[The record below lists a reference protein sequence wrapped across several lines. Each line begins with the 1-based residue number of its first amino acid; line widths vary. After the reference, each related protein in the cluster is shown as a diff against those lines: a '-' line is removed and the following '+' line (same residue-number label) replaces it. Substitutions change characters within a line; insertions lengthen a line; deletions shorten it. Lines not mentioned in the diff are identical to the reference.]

1 MKRITF
7 ILCVL
12 AVAGC
17 ARDKVIVDK
26 QGVDMARYEQD
37 KAECETYAEEVSTG
51 KKAAGSAVGGA
62 VIGAAIGAILGNSG
76 TVGRLAGVGGVVGGA
91 KGAAKGENEKDQV
104 LRNCLRGRGYKVL
117 N

>member
-1 MKRITF
+1 MKLITLF
-7 ILCVL
+7 LFVL

-26 QGVDMARYEQD
+26 QGVDPVRYEQD
-37 KAECETYAEEVSTG
+37 KAECETYADEVSTG
-51 KKAAGSAVGGA
+51 KKAVGSAVGGA
-62 VIGAAIGAILGNSG
+62 VIGAAIGAVLGNSG
-76 TVGRLAGVGGVVGGA
+76 TAGRLAGVGGVVGGA
-91 KGAAKGENEKDQV
+91 KGAGEGQNEKEQV